1 MVVDITAPLHEGG
14 VCGLSDDI
22 LYIVLLI
29 CDNGIGLCDLA
40 RKCAVG
46 PALAAF
52 AAFPVLDIALMLVG
66 SIDAGRLDGI
76 VMDNDIGAGVC
87 VLTKLIGLVA
97 GLDESAAVFA
107 VDIAAVAFAVDGGID
122 CIAGLFYQM
131 IVGVGFTV
139 GKAAGSADSRR
150 LAVCRAAGVR
160 AGILSGVANDAFLSM
175 ICRALNGE
183 LYPCVVMAGGLDG
196 NIAFLAVLPRA
207 VGVGVVLAAGGAL
220 IVRQVAILVAGRGGV
235 SVLCKLG
242 MLACILCYLGITAAC
257 LLGF

>member
-1 MVVDITAPLHEGG
+1 MVIRVTLTVVVTAGAADVAGVTGERFLGDIVGALGICIHIAAEFTLFPVVVDIASPLHECG

-52 AAFPVLDIALMLVG
+52 AAFPVLDIALMLVD
-66 SIDAGRLDGI
+66 SVDAGRLDGI

-97 GLDESAAVFA
+97 GLDENAAVCA

-175 ICRALNGE
+175 I
-183 LYPCVVMAGGLDG
+183 
-196 NIAFLAVLPRA
+196 
-207 VGVGVVLAAGGAL
+207 
-220 IVRQVAILVAGRGGV
+220 
-235 SVLCKLG
+235 
-242 MLACILCYLGITAAC
+242 
-257 LLGF
+257 